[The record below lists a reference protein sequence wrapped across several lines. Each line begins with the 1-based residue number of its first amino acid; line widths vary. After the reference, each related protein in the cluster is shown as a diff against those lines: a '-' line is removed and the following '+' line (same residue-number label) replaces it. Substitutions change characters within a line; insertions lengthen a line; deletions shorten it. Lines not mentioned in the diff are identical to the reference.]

1 MRGRIM
7 SIDMMSHGLMPLG
20 VLPVSMIADAYDIS
34 TSLIVSGAIFVI
46 LIGVMLLVSTPVRKL
61 DSMLLDARRVNQ

>member
-20 VLPVSMIADAYDIS
+20 VLPVRMIADAYDIS
-34 TSLIVSGAIFVI
+34 TSLIVSGVVFII
-46 LIGVMLLVSTPVRKL
+46 LISVMVLVSTPVRKL
-61 DSMLLDARRVNQ
+61 DSMMLDGHRAN